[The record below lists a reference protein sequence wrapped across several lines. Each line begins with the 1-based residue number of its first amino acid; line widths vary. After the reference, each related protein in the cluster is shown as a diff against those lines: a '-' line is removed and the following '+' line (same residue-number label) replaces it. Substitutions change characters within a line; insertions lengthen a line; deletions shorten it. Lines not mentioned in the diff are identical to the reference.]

1 MEIYAFLVLL
11 LLVLLVWISLVSMLL
26 RWMLL
31 HYVLRAAIHL
41 YAAVYLGC
49 KGCCECCCLE
59 CCNWFWCCCRG
70 CCIVLVLLLWVSWL
84 RVLLL
89 MLLLCMHGCCMCCWR
104 VLLLSTFW
112 VISICKGFS
121 LPRNGKVSR
130 DLVHVLPQYA
140 PKSTYAHLYPYTGY
154 SEGNFFIQRYR
165 SWLSIL
171 CTVYG

>member
-89 MLLLCMHGCCMCCWR
+89 MLLLSVYAWVLH
-104 VLLLSTFW
+104 VLLTCALAFNILGDFYLQRVFLTAQRESLTRFGPRAS
-112 VISICKGFS
+112 SICSKINICTFI
-121 LPRNGKVSR
+121 PIHRIFR
-130 DLVHVLPQYA
+130 REIF
-140 PKSTYAHLYPYTGY
+140 Y
-154 SEGNFFIQRYR
+154 SA
-165 SWLSIL
+165 LS
-171 CTVYG
+171 